1 MWQLWSPFLRRLAPA
16 GPSLSASWQFGQS
29 HVALP
34 EYLLEDLDELPIPEL
49 APDIIALAAEVS
61 VYVGMTVLNPSC
73 VNRCWLVDRRWD
85 AVGLMPV
92 ELKAECVRLEK
103 SGL

>member
-1 MWQLWSPFLRRLAPA
+1 M
-16 GPSLSASWQFGQS
+16 
-29 HVALP
+29 ALV
-34 EYLLEDLDELPIPEL
+34 
-49 APDIIALAAEVS
+49 AEVS
-61 VYVGMTVLNPSC
+61 VYVGMTVLKPSC

>member
-49 APDIIALAAEVS
+49 APDIMALAAEVS
-61 VYVGMTVLNPSC
+61 VYVGMTVLKPSC

>member
-1 MWQLWSPFLRRLAPA
+1 M
-16 GPSLSASWQFGQS
+16 
-29 HVALP
+29 
-34 EYLLEDLDELPIPEL
+34 
-49 APDIIALAAEVS
+49 
-61 VYVGMTVLNPSC
+61 NPSC

-92 ELKAECVRLEK
+92 ELNAECVRLEK